1 MPSLASRF
9 ASENNARVGAPSR
22 IRGTPCLRTGPSIRR
37 WLAGL
42 AMVELLV
49 AMAVGLFLMGGI
61 IQVMVSSKTSYRLG
75 EAEAR
80 VQENGRFALQM
91 LAADLRGTRSTG
103 CRSLPFEEAQE
114 SINVVACSL
123 LDPSDSETG
132 CVGRRAI
139 GSDRPLGYAPSQR
152 GTADWLA
159 GLPGNRTAGAQA
171 KVASQWLRGD
181 VLVAWG
187 IAGGEAYA
195 GPRSDPADTV
205 LERPVELITPNMDLV
220 GGRLA
225 LITDCEASDVF
236 TITSPTRCGSTVANP
251 PDLLEHD
258 NFFDPDGS
266 SEDCDGGAVGGQVN
280 ASPALARAYNR
291 IGTATSP
298 GTSLRARV
306 FPFEY
311 GVFYVCCMD
320 SKEGT
325 IQEGTAVNN
334 CSTKPERYRPAL
346 CRWSTSTTPPV
357 QQLVSDV
364 ADMRVVYDG
373 YVDGQG
379 SERFLD
385 LAGAVPDAAWV
396 SARGDWDRVDSTRI
410 QLLATTGEEVRTE
423 AALPNPGATALQD
436 LGYGLPADRRM
447 YETFDVTTAIR
458 STALWYL
465 QP

>member
-1 MPSLASRF
+1 MPYHAFRF
-9 ASENNARVGAPSR
+9 ASENDARTGAPSR
-22 IRGTPCLRTGPSIRR
+22 TRGAPYLRTAPSTRR
-37 WLAGL
+37 SLAGL

-61 IQVMVSSKTSYRLG
+61 IQVMVSSKASYRLG

-91 LAADLRGTRSTG
+91 LAADLRGARSTG
-103 CRSLPFEEAQE
+103 CRSIPFEEAQE

-132 CVGRRAI
+132 CVGRPAI

-159 GLPGNRTAGAQA
+159 GLPGNRTTGAQA
-171 KVASQWLRGD
+171 KAASQWLRGD

-187 IAGGEAYA
+187 ISGGEAYA
-195 GPRSDPADTV
+195 GPRPDPADAV
-205 LERPVELITPNMDLV
+205 LERPVELITPNRDLV

-236 TITSPTRCGSTVANP
+236 TITSPTRCGGTERDP
-251 PDLLEHD
+251 PDSLEHD
-258 NFFDPDGS
+258 RFFDPDGG
-266 SEDCDGGAVGGQVN
+266 SEDCDGGAAAGQVN
-280 ASPALARAYNR
+280 SSAALARAYNR

-298 GTSLRARV
+298 GTRLRART

-311 GVFYVCCMD
+311 GVFYVCCTD

-325 IQEGTAVNN
+325 IQERSAVNN

-346 CRWSTSTTPPV
+346 CRWSTRSGA

-396 SARGDWDRVDSTRI
+396 SARGYWDRVDSARI

-423 AALPNPGATALQD
+423 AALPNPGATALPD

-447 YETFDVTTAIR
+447 YQTFDVTTAIR
-458 STALWYL
+458 SNALWYR

>member
-1 MPSLASRF
+1 MSYDALGFTP
-9 ASENNARVGAPSR
+9 ENDARTWRPFRSPGAPYS
-22 IRGTPCLRTGPSIRR
+22 TTVPSMRHC
-37 WLAGL
+37 LAGL

-49 AMAVGLFLMGGI
+49 AMAVGLFLLGGI
-61 IQVMVSSKTSYRLG
+61 IQVMVSSKASYRLG

-91 LAADLRGTRSTG
+91 LAADLRGARSIG
-103 CRSLPFEEAQE
+103 CRSIPFEEAQD

-132 CVGRRAI
+132 CVGRPAI
-139 GSDRPLGYAPSQR
+139 GSDRPLGYASSQT

-187 IAGGEAYA
+187 IAGGEVYA
-195 GPRSDPADTV
+195 GPRPDPADAV
-205 LERPVELITPNMDLV
+205 LERPVELITPSRDLI

-225 LITDCEASDVF
+225 LITDCEASDVV
-236 TITSPTRCGSTVANP
+236 TITSPTRCVSAERDP
-251 PDLLEHD
+251 PDSLEHD
-258 NFFDPDGS
+258 RFFDPDGS
-266 SEDCDGGAVGGQVN
+266 STDCDGGAVGGQVN

-298 GTSLRARV
+298 GTRLRARV

-311 GVFYVCCMD
+311 DVFYVCCMD

-334 CSTKPERYRPAL
+334 CNTNPVRYRPTL
-346 CRWSTSTTPPV
+346 CRWSTSTAPPV
-357 QQLVSDV
+357 QQLVSDL

-373 YVDGQG
+373 YVDGPG
-379 SERFLD
+379 SERLLD

-396 SARGDWDRVDSTRI
+396 SALGYWDRVDSARI
-410 QLLATTGEEVRTE
+410 QLLATTGEEVRAE
-423 AALPNPGATALQD
+423 AALPNPAATAIQD
-436 LGYGLPADRRM
+436 LGFGLPADRRT
-447 YETFDVTTAIR
+447 YQTFDVTTAIR
-458 STALWYL
+458 SSAPWYL